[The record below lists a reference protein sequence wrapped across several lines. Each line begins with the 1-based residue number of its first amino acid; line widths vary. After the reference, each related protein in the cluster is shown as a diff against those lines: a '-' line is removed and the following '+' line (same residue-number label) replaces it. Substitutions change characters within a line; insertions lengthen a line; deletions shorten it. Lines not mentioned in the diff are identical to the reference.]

1 MKESIFTKLDYFFIV
16 TILITAFL
24 FRSYKLTAPLADF
37 HSWRQADT
45 ASGARNFVQKGFDL
59 LRPRYH
65 DLSNIQSGKENPQG
79 YRMVEFPLYNA
90 LFAYAY
96 KIFPITTLEVY
107 GRLTSIFFSLM
118 LIGVIYYFLKKE
130 INTFAAFSGSFVYAT
145 FPFFVYFSRVIL
157 PDIAA
162 VSLTFVSLFFL
173 YKAKNERKNIFLIIL
188 SSVLFSSALLI
199 KPTVIFFSISFLYL
213 FYAMY
218 QKNILKR
225 FEVYLFATIS
235 LLPLVLWRSYIQQF
249 PEGIPF
255 NEWLISHVNT
265 YQGLQNIFFR
275 PAFFRWIFFERINNI
290 ILGGF
295 AAGFFFIGLISKQ
308 KNIFLHSIAFSSFA
322 YLFTFQG
329 GNVQHEYYQIL
340 ILPALAIFC
349 AIGIVFVLH
358 NKKHILHPAISYS
371 IVIGILAFSFFI
383 SQYRVKDYYNVPQHL
398 LSAARIISNLTLPED
413 KIVTDTTGDTTLLYL
428 ANRTGSPA
436 VFKSL
441 EELKKDGYRYFFTD
455 HQDVIPKVK
464 KETNFKVVFEN
475 DQFTLFSL

>member
-1 MKESIFTKLDYFFIV
+1 MKESSFTRLDYFLLIV
-16 TILITAFL
+16 ILVIAFL

-45 ASGARNFVQKGFDL
+45 ASVARNFVQKGFDL

-90 LFAYAY
+90 LFASIYRF
-96 KIFPITTLEVY
+96 FPVTTLEVY
-107 GRLTSIFFSLM
+107 GRLTSIAFSLL
-118 LIGVIYYFLKKE
+118 LIAILYYFLKQE
-130 INTFAAFSGSFVYAT
+130 AHTAAAVVGSVIYAT

-157 PDIAA
+157 PDITAI
-162 VSLTFVSLFFL
+162 SLTFLALFFL
-173 YKAKNERKNIFLIIL
+173 YRAQFKKHNLFLIVL
-188 SSVLFSSALLI
+188 SSIIFSCALLI
-199 KPTVIFFSISFLYL
+199 KPTVIFFSIAFMYL
-213 FYAMY
+213 FFALY

-225 FEVYLFATIS
+225 FELYMFAVVS
-235 LLPLVLWRSYIQQF
+235 FLPLILWRSYIQQF

-295 AAGFFFIGLISKQ
+295 AAGFFFIGLIARQ
-308 KNIFLHSIAFSSFA
+308 KNAFLHSIALSSFA

-340 ILPALAIFC
+340 ILPMLAIFT
-349 AIGIVFVLH
+349 AIGITCVLQ
-358 NKKHILHPAISYS
+358 NKKNNIYPLFSYG

-436 VFKSL
+436 VFKTL
-441 EELKKDGYRYFFTD
+441 EELKKDGYKYFFTD
-455 HQDVIPKVK
+455 HHDVIPKVK
-464 KETNFKVVFEN
+464 KETDFKVVFEN
-475 DQFTLFSL
+475 DQFTLFGL